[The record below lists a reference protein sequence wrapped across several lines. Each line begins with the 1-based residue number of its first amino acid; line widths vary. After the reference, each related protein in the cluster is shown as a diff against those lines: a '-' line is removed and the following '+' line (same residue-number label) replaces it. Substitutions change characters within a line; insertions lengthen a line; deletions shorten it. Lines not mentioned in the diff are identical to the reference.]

1 MDIKSFL
8 YEYCSKSRIEPKL
21 DVRQT
26 GKNLNIAHGPIH
38 PAGINDNLEL

>member
-26 GKNLNIAHGPIH
+26 GKSLNIAFGPIH
-38 PAGINDNLEL
+38 PAGINDIFQL